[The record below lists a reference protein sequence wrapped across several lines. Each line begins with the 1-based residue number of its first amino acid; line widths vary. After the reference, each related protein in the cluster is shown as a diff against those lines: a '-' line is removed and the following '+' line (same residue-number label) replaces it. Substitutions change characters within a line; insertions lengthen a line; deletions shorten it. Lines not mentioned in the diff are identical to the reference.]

1 MFEQINKNRKYEP
14 VALYWL
20 ALLPNRLRNFLL
32 WEAAALPRWDS
43 STSVA
48 VVEMTFGCLQ
58 TLATTSLL
66 LLISSSL
73 LLRKSSSF
81 LLLIS
86 SSSLIFFSSSSL
98 LSKTGKTQESSI
110 YKCKTRKHT
119 CSRWMDLARKAVMV
133 LICPPATLLC
143 IFRVCH
149 LLSIRA
155 FFKAFA
161 KNKPENRSHGR
172 ITFIVLMYLWAVC

>member
-86 SSSLIFFSSSSL
+86 SSSLIFFSSSS
-98 LSKTGKTQESSI
+98 GKTQESSI

-119 CSRWMDLARKAVMV
+119 CSRWMDLARKEIIV
-133 LICPPATLLC
+133 LICPLATLLC
-143 IFRVCH
+143 VFRVCH
-149 LLSIRA
+149 LLSFGA

-161 KNKPENRSHGR
+161 KKYAWEPFSWQDYFYCTAS
-172 ITFIVLMYLWAVC
+172 ILFY